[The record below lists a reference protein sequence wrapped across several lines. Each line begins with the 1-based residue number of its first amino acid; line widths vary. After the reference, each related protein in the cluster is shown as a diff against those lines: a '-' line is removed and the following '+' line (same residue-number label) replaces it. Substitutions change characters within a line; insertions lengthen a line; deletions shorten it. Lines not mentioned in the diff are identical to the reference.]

1 MKRKIFI
8 VLTILSLL
16 LTLTGVSVFAEEGQI
31 EPSQGETPEVQ
42 EPSEPVIVYNV
53 LFKYTSDSTAH
64 AGITYETYSD
74 SILNEVGF
82 KIVEDLPIG
91 HEIYDNPETAY
102 IDGIRVNGNTV
113 DSFKI
118 PVTDANV
125 AVYTVDLRIVYSEG
139 VLGDIAKISD
149 GTYDWSQ
156 LLANPVILFQL
167 GYWALAIITVII
179 GLFTSIFGKKTKVK
193 TADEISS
200 SVTNAAEVALV
211 KIKESVTETV
221 IAEFTPVFQTIL
233 KDFENVVKAVTLS
246 NSKSKDAP
254 LALLD
259 VLQETV
265 NSTDVNALIDGIRK
279 AIEEQSLKDSS
290 THADNVA
297 TLHAIATQEDA
308 VPSPT
313 SDNGGVKNDEP
324 KTKSVF

>member
-8 VLTILSLL
+8 GLMLLSLL
-16 LTLTGVSVFAEEGQI
+16 LTFTQFSVFAEEAQI
-31 EPSQGETPEVQ
+31 EPEPGEVLETQ
-42 EPSEPVIVYNV
+42 EPSESDVVYNV
-53 LFKYTSDSTAH
+53 LFKYTADSTAQ

-118 PVTDANV
+118 PVKDETITT
-125 AVYTVDLRIVYSEG
+125 YTVDLRIVYSEG
-139 VLGDIAKISD
+139 VLGDIAKMSD

-156 LLANPVILFQL
+156 LLANPVILLQL

-179 GLFTSIFGKKTKVK
+179 GLITSIFGKKTKVK

-200 SVTNAAEVALV
+200 NVTNAAEVALV

-259 VLQETV
+259 VLQDTV
-265 NSTDVNALIDGIRK
+265 NSTDVNALIDNIRK
-279 AIEEQSLKDSS
+279 TIEEQSLKDSS
-290 THADNVA
+290 AHAGNVA

-313 SDNGGVKNDEP
+313 SDNRGVKDDEP